1 MRNSLATPFWR
12 EAYAS
17 LPAHLRERYLGDFV
31 AAERWELGL
40 GSLIQAWTRAKNAT
54 RGLFRQLNF
63 AKQ

>member
-1 MRNSLATPFWR
+1 MRNNLVTPFWR

-31 AAERWELGL
+31 AAERWELSL
-40 GSLIQAWTRAKNAT
+40 GSLIEAWTRAKNTT
-54 RGLFRQLNF
+54 RALLQQRNF